1 MNKNNNTEEI
11 KDAKGEVVRT
21 LVFTDKDGVRTYKD
35 KDTGETVKTLN
46 ICNGGVSDEQVK
58 VWKGE
63 HRKVHMIEVE
73 DDGDLFV
80 GYFRRPSM
88 ETMSAVNQL
97 TKKDEVKSTSV
108 MFENCWLGG
117 DPVITSVMFENCW
130 LGGDPVMKT
139 DTLVRMAAIK
149 QLGAMFDRVVGTLKN
164 V

>member
-117 DPVITSVMFENCW
+117 DP
-130 LGGDPVMKT
+130 GMKT

>member
-88 ETMSAVNQL
+88 ETMSRYFSPRPFMSAVNQL
-97 TKKDEVKSTSV
+97 TKKDEVKS
-108 MFENCWLGG
+108 
-117 DPVITSVMFENCW
+117 TSVMFENCW

>member
-46 ICNGGVSDEQVK
+46 ICNGGVSDEPYAIQFN
-58 VWKGE
+58 
-63 HRKVHMIEVE
+63 RKDAE
-73 DDGDLFV
+73 GNKTLFPKNFV
-80 GYFRRPSM
+80 F
-88 ETMSAVNQL
+88 QL
-97 TKKDEVKSTSV
+97 TKKDEVKS
-108 MFENCWLGG
+108 
-117 DPVITSVMFENCW
+117 TSVMFENCW

>member
-1 MNKNNNTEEI
+1 
-11 KDAKGEVVRT
+11 
-21 LVFTDKDGVRTYKD
+21 
-35 KDTGETVKTLN
+35 
-46 ICNGGVSDEQVK
+46 
-58 VWKGE
+58 
-63 HRKVHMIEVE
+63 MIEVE

-97 TKKDEVKSTSV
+97 TKKDEVKSTS
-108 MFENCWLGG
+108 
-117 DPVITSVMFENCW
+117 DMFENCW

-164 V
+164 VWRRTN